1 MDCGTIKFVRVEKA
15 TGSNC
20 PKRGGRSDIMQV
32 LKEGNSN
39 RASTC
44 LMPREGAGQISQMAH
59 HSQLPRELWL
69 ALSVAQPAICD
80 PQGIYFQM
88 YSCLQA
94 QRCCESRGLQSPKIK
109 AARFRFRPARRK
121 CFNGSLEIA
130 AHIHTLSV
138 YVW

>member
-1 MDCGTIKFVRVEKA
+1 
-15 TGSNC
+15 
-20 PKRGGRSDIMQV
+20 MQF

-44 LMPREGAGQISQMAH
+44 LMPQEDAGWISQMAH

-69 ALSVAQPAICD
+69 TLSVARPAICD

-94 QRCCESRGLQSPKIK
+94 QRCCESRGLQSLEIT
-109 AARFRFRPARRK
+109 AARFRFRPA
-121 CFNGSLEIA
+121 
-130 AHIHTLSV
+130 
-138 YVW
+138 